1 MGKLLSKVGINMLQT
16 SFEESLCWSGEIEVK
31 KLNLQ
36 PYIKVVY
43 MNLRTKNIFYSL
55 ILLISVAGVWF
66 YRKNQVNEPIKIGGE
81 TMATTYHIT
90 YFDQEKRNFKTS
102 VDSLLVLVNKS
113 INNYDPESEISR
125 FNKSMSSLK
134 FSLPYLLPPLIK
146 SQEVVSDSQGAFDPT
161 VMPLVNAWG
170 LGPAKRTRPDS
181 TKIDSLK
188 SLVGFEKIQFNS
200 DSVWKMEPRTQLDF
214 GGIGQGYGADV
225 VSEFLKSKG
234 VKNFLMEL
242 GGEGMACGKNIKTDK
257 PWELGILDPN
267 STQDNQFFKAY
278 VSLENRSFTTSGNYF
293 NFRVVDGK
301 KYSHTIDPETGYPA
315 QREILSASV
324 FAADAITAD
333 AWATAFM
340 VMGHERALEVLKK
353 HPELD
358 AFLIYSTRDSIATF
372 ATERISPYL
381 KINH

>member
-1 MGKLLSKVGINMLQT
+1 MDN
-16 SFEESLCWSGEIEVK
+16 
-31 KLNLQ
+31 
-36 PYIKVVY
+36 
-43 MNLRTKNIFYSL
+43 RTKNIVYSL
-55 ILLISVAGVWF
+55 ILLVSVVGVWF
-66 YRKNQVNEPIKIGGE
+66 YRKNQVIEPIKIEGE

-90 YFDQEKRNFKTS
+90 YFDKEKRNFKTS

-125 FNKSMSSLK
+125 FNKSNSSLK
-134 FSLPYLLPPLIK
+134 FSLPYLLPPLKK
-146 SQEVVSDSQGAFDPT
+146 SQEVVSGSQGAFDPT

-170 LGPAKRTRPDS
+170 FGPAKRLRPDS

-200 DSVWKMEPRTQLDF
+200 DSVWKLEPRTQLDF

-234 VKNFLMEL
+234 IGNFLMEL
-242 GGEGMACGKNIKTDK
+242 GGEGMACGRNVKTDK

-267 STQDNQFFKAY
+267 STHDNQFFKAY
-278 VSLENRSFTTSGNYF
+278 VSLENKSFTTSGNYF
-293 NFRVVDGK
+293 NFREVDGK
-301 KYSHTIDPETGYPA
+301 KYSHTIDPQTGYPV

-324 FAADAITAD
+324 FATDAITAD

-340 VMGHERALEVLKK
+340 VMGHERAIEVLKN

-358 AFLIYSTRDSIATF
+358 AFLIYSTKDGVTTF
-372 ATERISPYL
+372 TTDKISLYIRINP
-381 KINH
+381 